1 MIEVNTKDGQI
12 SISATGD
19 VFELGADA
27 CMIVHTIY
35 DRLNARNKD
44 VAEAFRQHFTAAVVS
59 GIVFD
64 TPADEARTDEM
75 LTLTR
80 AIVEMINEIRSG
92 EYDPIGEVEKNKA
105 KGEYEW

>member
-27 CMIVHTIY
+27 CMIVHTLY
-35 DRLNARNKD
+35 DRLNATNRD
-44 VAEAFRQHFTAAVVS
+44 VAEAFRTQFTASVVS

-64 TPADEARTDEM
+64 TPADEATTDKAM
-75 LTLTR
+75 TITL
-80 AIVEMINEIRSG
+80 AIVEMINGIRSG
-92 EYDPIGEVEKNKA
+92 EYDPIGEVEKNRA
-105 KGEYEW
+105 KGEYE

>member
-1 MIEVNTKDGQI
+1 MIEVNTKDGRI

-44 VAEAFRQHFTAAVVS
+44 VAEAFRTQFTSAVVS

-64 TPADEARTDEM
+64 TPTDEATADKAM
-75 LTLTR
+75 TLTR

-92 EYDPIGEVEKNKA
+92 EYDPVGEVEKNRA
-105 KGEYEW
+105 KGEYE